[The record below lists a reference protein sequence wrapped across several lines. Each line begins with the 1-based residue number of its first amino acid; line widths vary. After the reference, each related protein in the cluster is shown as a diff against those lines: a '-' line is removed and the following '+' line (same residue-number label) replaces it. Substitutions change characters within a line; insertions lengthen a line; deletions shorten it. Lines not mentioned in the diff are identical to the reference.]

1 MVVTEDDHFNV
12 GGDGEGGSGGG
23 ADHDPV
29 QDMIACDR
37 PIEFVPHSMSKY
49 GMDAYRDPPVTG
61 YQTLTT
67 GTQVTGIG
75 WKAMSTDETG
85 MLRVQVNDS
94 DADELNFQYQSGGTG
109 VSADGDATSGYT
121 LSLQAPPG
129 NEDILL
135 AVCNRDTTTGEASIA
150 GGIGV
155 AAYERFALELKVVP
169 VGHELNYTQEQL
181 EEALNDI
188 YGQAVVSWDVEYLPA
203 LDINYWDENG
213 DGLIERPNTDY
224 SNEMRAVWESF
235 LASMQYD
242 PVQQGQ
248 AYLFVIPGITEGG
261 DVRGYMPI
269 KSRYGFVTADA
280 TTRDVAHELGHGV
293 FNLRHTFS
301 EENSFTLPQGET
313 DNLMDYSTGT
323 ELWKYQWDFIH
334 NPEGGWH
341 IFEDVEEGEI
351 IEDAIDV
358 ISGVDYVYIKLCNT
372 TISGDE
378 NQTTTTEVYKFIG
391 KNENGYVVG
400 EITIPDFT
408 GAYPVINEQDH
419 TEAILIFS
427 NGSIISICEPQH
439 DYSNFCELEDPVSDN
454 TLISNFEDDVNNC
467 RQTKAIDLLSQLN
480 QLARSTQKFELEIGG
495 KVYELQGDNLVEI
508 TTSIEDINQGN
519 WSNASVETR
528 MRVGLSDG
536 GIYQYSAF
544 GIHKD
549 ITVASIENEEK
560 VANVPA
566 IAANMR
572 NKANACFEYY
582 EVKDIASTLNSSNGS
597 LDNGE
602 FPGGGNLQ
610 VSKNVS
616 FFKII
621 CEAGGVG
628 VEFLKTGLIEQP
640 VYFEDQDY
648 VIKAPGILTG
658 TLEGAAIAVTDITSI
673 VSVIF
678 DVVTDSDAR
687 SQAVN
692 GFISIKNQ
700 IVENP
705 SIVFSLLFEI
715 ALEEVTGSDS
725 QGFKDMVASNTNGG
739 RKKHLI
745 SKTSIRTASSVFLGG
760 AFLAKLGDFALEVAT
775 KLPKAKL
782 WARFRSLDGSLTDDL
797 LAKLDDLPDGG
808 NSFLNDFATVD
819 DDVLNAFLQNPD
831 LVESWKKLDNLG
843 ADEVIRRNPGALD
856 ALTKKDAG
864 EIVPNPSTYLD
875 ADYIANH
882 LDNFDGGV
890 TKITS
895 YDPTGAVGPPGGTFV
910 LPKSMADDLIA
921 QAGGNIN
928 NLEDLLGLNRGDLGA
943 NPFRVD
949 VDNPSGLRMPSGNE
963 PGANEFWI
971 PGGKTSGGI
980 LEATVDQIQ
989 PGTFTKNAIF

>member
-1 MVVTEDDHFNV
+1 MDNPIDSLEQINDSTWIVYNGGPVDTAMVAVGGATYISDGAGTEVVVTEDDHFNV

-341 IFEDVEEGEI
+341 IFEDVEEGEMASPELSVESVNDNFAPGYIDLNVELYLSHRSLSNEPGWANIVVHVSEYENPENEYYLGYVPLPEDQSEDINVDFTWDGVMNREGYENELLPAENSPFSVKVTYGSAVVAEAI
-351 IEDAIDV
+351 IEASIDPDLEIWNDNPDFHDDVDGGFSVYSSLCDLAI
-358 ISGVDYVYIKLCNT
+358 
-372 TISGDE
+372 
-378 NQTTTTEVYKFIG
+378 
-391 KNENGYVVG
+391 ENGYFDEDDGGIIEFLENHNVENTSVQFLGYTVTGVMEEYAQVLARADTILKSNPNYSTWCDGKYSGTINGLRMRKVTSSTTSLSLHSLGAAIDMRVQQNPFITGG
-400 EITIPDFT
+400 EVDNYQTGKYVKFVKYICDFDITSPKANASLIIDKSKEFLEKFYGLNFNPDSL
-408 GAYPVINEQDH
+408 NETRL
-419 TEAILIFS
+419 TEIFDKYLLIYNYGNTS
-427 NGSIISICEPQH
+427 LPSIEALAQITSGSII
-439 DYSNFCELEDPVSDN
+439 
-454 TLISNFEDDVNNC
+454 ISNFEPIKDDITLFLESHRATVVFDEDSKNGITKLISHFNTQ
-467 RQTKAIDLLSQLN
+467 QTDTIPMLNDPDVAAFFAERLKFDNFLTEASFSSCMDLRNYLKVTKPYENQLLIDGFCDIDLAVYN
-480 QLARSTQKFELEIGG
+480 AINTAHKEKFGETMVIEWGG
-495 KVYELQGDNLVEI
+495 LYNDLIDPMHFN
-508 TTSIEDINQGN
+508 IN
-519 WSNASVETR
+519 
-528 MRVGLSDG
+528 
-536 GIYQYSAF
+536 
-544 GIHKD
+544 KD
-549 ITVASIENEEK
+549 IIK
-560 VANVPA
+560 G
-566 IAANMR
+566 
-572 NKANACFEYY
+572 F
-582 EVKDIASTLNSSNGS
+582 SN
-597 LDNGE
+597 
-602 FPGGGNLQ
+602 P
-610 VSKNVS
+610 
-616 FFKII
+616 
-621 CEAGGVG
+621 
-628 VEFLKTGLIEQP
+628 
-640 VYFEDQDY
+640 
-648 VIKAPGILTG
+648 
-658 TLEGAAIAVTDITSI
+658 
-673 VSVIF
+673 
-678 DVVTDSDAR
+678 
-687 SQAVN
+687 
-692 GFISIKNQ
+692 
-700 IVENP
+700 
-705 SIVFSLLFEI
+705 
-715 ALEEVTGSDS
+715 
-725 QGFKDMVASNTNGG
+725 
-739 RKKHLI
+739 
-745 SKTSIRTASSVFLGG
+745 
-760 AFLAKLGDFALEVAT
+760 
-775 KLPKAKL
+775 
-782 WARFRSLDGSLTDDL
+782 
-797 LAKLDDLPDGG
+797 
-808 NSFLNDFATVD
+808 
-819 DDVLNAFLQNPD
+819 
-831 LVESWKKLDNLG
+831 
-843 ADEVIRRNPGALD
+843 
-856 ALTKKDAG
+856 
-864 EIVPNPSTYLD
+864 
-875 ADYIANH
+875 
-882 LDNFDGGV
+882 
-890 TKITS
+890 
-895 YDPTGAVGPPGGTFV
+895 
-910 LPKSMADDLIA
+910 
-921 QAGGNIN
+921 
-928 NLEDLLGLNRGDLGA
+928 
-943 NPFRVD
+943 
-949 VDNPSGLRMPSGNE
+949 
-963 PGANEFWI
+963 
-971 PGGKTSGGI
+971 
-980 LEATVDQIQ
+980 
-989 PGTFTKNAIF
+989 

>member
-1 MVVTEDDHFNV
+1 MVTEDDHFNV

-341 IFEDVEEGEI
+341 IFEDVEEGESGVI
-351 IEDAIDV
+351 VNKSKIMAVLDTLKNAYANGNSQVSYNYSTSILYHSSVALGDADPIQIQIEFYPRNQEVKINPGLYNEYPEENIYQQQGDFTSLRFEGIGTGGHDVLHIDV
-358 ISGVDYVYIKLCNT
+358 DSDNVDVLKNYLYGADLEHIQQFADSAMLIGESWETPGVEYTCNN
-372 TISGDE
+372 TIRA
-378 NQTTTTEVYKFIG
+378 YLYYM
-391 KNENGYVVG
+391 KNETVLFPVTDPENPDSRFGSGLETQDGPTAFKGLISWTGTANRIYEDLNSNSLTEYFERLTKPSTQTWNVFFDDIQNQANLG
-400 EITIPDFT
+400 EIIIGVVKESGPGHIVAIVPKTLFSGTPEKTKVGDDFDVELPI
-408 GAYPVINEQDH
+408 AI
-419 TEAILIFS
+419 EA
-427 NGSIISICEPQH
+427 GT
-439 DYSNFCELEDPVSDN
+439 D
-454 TLISNFEDDVNNC
+454 
-467 RQTKAIDLLSQLN
+467 TKAIMQFPKS
-480 QLARSTQKFELEIGG
+480 RS
-495 KVYELQGDNLVEI
+495 
-508 TTSIEDINQGN
+508 S
-519 WSNASVETR
+519 
-528 MRVGLSDG
+528 
-536 GIYQYSAF
+536 
-544 GIHKD
+544 
-549 ITVASIENEEK
+549 
-560 VANVPA
+560 
-566 IAANMR
+566 
-572 NKANACFEYY
+572 
-582 EVKDIASTLNSSNGS
+582 
-597 LDNGE
+597 
-602 FPGGGNLQ
+602 
-610 VSKNVS
+610 
-616 FFKII
+616 
-621 CEAGGVG
+621 
-628 VEFLKTGLIEQP
+628 
-640 VYFEDQDY
+640 
-648 VIKAPGILTG
+648 
-658 TLEGAAIAVTDITSI
+658 
-673 VSVIF
+673 
-678 DVVTDSDAR
+678 
-687 SQAVN
+687 
-692 GFISIKNQ
+692 
-700 IVENP
+700 
-705 SIVFSLLFEI
+705 
-715 ALEEVTGSDS
+715 
-725 QGFKDMVASNTNGG
+725 
-739 RKKHLI
+739 
-745 SKTSIRTASSVFLGG
+745 
-760 AFLAKLGDFALEVAT
+760 
-775 KLPKAKL
+775 
-782 WARFRSLDGSLTDDL
+782 
-797 LAKLDDLPDGG
+797 
-808 NSFLNDFATVD
+808 
-819 DDVLNAFLQNPD
+819 
-831 LVESWKKLDNLG
+831 
-843 ADEVIRRNPGALD
+843 
-856 ALTKKDAG
+856 
-864 EIVPNPSTYLD
+864 
-875 ADYIANH
+875 
-882 LDNFDGGV
+882 
-890 TKITS
+890 KITRL
-895 YDPTGAVGPPGGTFV
+895 T
-910 LPKSMADDLIA
+910 
-921 QAGGNIN
+921 
-928 NLEDLLGLNRGDLGA
+928 
-943 NPFRVD
+943 NPYIWFKY
-949 VDNPSGLRMPSGNE
+949 
-963 PGANEFWI
+963 I
-971 PGGKTSGGI
+971 K
-980 LEATVDQIQ
+980 
-989 PGTFTKNAIF
+989 